1 MKAIILAAG
10 RGSRLGEYGRDRP
23 KCQVEL
29 AGMTLIDRQLATLRG
44 CGISDIVLVTGYQ
57 SEMLSL
63 PGVRTVHNPD
73 WAETNMVETLFRA
86 APLFGDDVIVA
97 YADIVYEPP
106 VLRSILDSRHEISV
120 VIDLSWRAYWEMR
133 IGDPLADA
141 ESLRVADDGTIV
153 EIGNKPGSVDEIEG
167 QYIGLMRFRGTGVK
181 TLRNAYAHLG
191 KVRRSWMA
199 DRPVTKAYMTDL
211 LMEMILTNH
220 AVHAVPIQ
228 GGWLEIDTAD
238 DYEKAR
244 AMVVDS
250 VIDEFFDPAATPQPL
265 GLS

>member
-120 VIDLSWRAYWEMR
+120 VIDLSWPT
-133 IGDPLADA
+133 GKCGLAIRWRMLNRSEWRTTAPSSKSATSPEAWMKSRGNISGSCGFA
-141 ESLRVADDGTIV
+141 E
-153 EIGNKPGSVDEIEG
+153 
-167 QYIGLMRFRGTGVK
+167 
-181 TLRNAYAHLG
+181 
-191 KVRRSWMA
+191 
-199 DRPVTKAYMTDL
+199 
-211 LMEMILTNH
+211 
-220 AVHAVPIQ
+220 
-228 GGWLEIDTAD
+228 
-238 DYEKAR
+238 
-244 AMVVDS
+244 
-250 VIDEFFDPAATPQPL
+250 PA
-265 GLS
+265 